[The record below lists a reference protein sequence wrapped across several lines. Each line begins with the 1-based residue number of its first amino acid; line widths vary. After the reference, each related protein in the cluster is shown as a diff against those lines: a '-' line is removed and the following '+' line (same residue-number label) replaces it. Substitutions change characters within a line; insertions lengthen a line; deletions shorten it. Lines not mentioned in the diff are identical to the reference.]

1 MELPIAELF
10 KKKVKLSEKI
20 PNFVAACV
28 RTHYKHDN
36 KMKCSVKIIAPALLA
51 LFFSCSKEEAPVAEY
66 AEITVYGEDAS
77 KTALHENAVVW
88 SGGDKMRV
96 FSTADATG
104 KLCSLS
110 RGEGTSTGN
119 FYGEIPAGDTFFA
132 VYPSTA
138 TYNGSSTFT
147 FTLPAVVEY
156 TEGSFAPGSNPM
168 LSATSNDI
176 TSFSMK
182 NLCGV
187 LRLRLTGTIDVSSL
201 ELSFAASVSGT
212 GTVARGGNT
221 LTMTG
226 SSAADRKVTMTCPSD
241 MELDEAVPVEFY
253 FVLPA
258 GEYDGMTIRANME
271 NGNYATK
278 SVSTPFT
285 ITRSQITT
293 LSGLMP
299 PPSLSTRPELTV
311 WSFNVACQKNDDNS
325 GWDSSHYWSVRKP
338 GIYAFFNEMSPDIIG
353 TQECEYRQ
361 RVNILDNTSGY
372 AAYGLGEDYGK
383 ESSGSSGSWWNKK
396 DYNTDSSNAIFYKT
410 SKFDIIDKGTFW
422 LSNDPSSVGSNDGH
436 CCSWIKFRWKENGYV
451 FYFFNTH
458 FTAHYTD
465 EAYAA
470 RLAEAVVLYDQLEA
484 INTEHLPMIVVGDL
498 NESASDICNPE
509 KGDSRWS
516 NYYFARN
523 QDGKTSKTSYPTSYN
538 GFDTSCSGFST
549 IYSSGTSSGNR
560 SNLDHIFY
568 RYCYENSKHGL
579 KAGTF
584 GTDYRTYS
592 SVQYISDHWPITAT
606 LVFDYQ

>member
-1 MELPIAELF
+1 M
-10 KKKVKLSEKI
+10 KI
-20 PNFVAACV
+20 
-28 RTHYKHDN
+28 
-36 KMKCSVKIIAPALLA
+36 SVKFLAPALLA
-51 LFFSCSKEEAPVAEY
+51 LLFSCSKEEAQVVEY
-66 AEITVYGEDAS
+66 TEITVYGEETS
-77 KTALHENAVVW
+77 KTALDGNSVIW
-88 SGGDKMRV
+88 CSGDKMKV
-96 FSTADATG
+96 FSTSDASG
-104 KLCSLS
+104 KTFVLS
-110 RGEGTSTGN
+110 SGEGTSVGN
-119 FYGEIPAGDTFFA
+119 FYGPIPAGDTFFA
-132 VYPSTA
+132 VYPPSA
-138 TYNGSSTFT
+138 TYNGASTFT
-147 FTLPAVVEY
+147 FTLPAEVEY
-156 TEGSFAPGSNPM
+156 TEGTFAPGSNPM

-176 TSFSMK
+176 SAFSMK

-201 ELSFAASVSGT
+201 ELLFASSVSGP
-212 GTVARGGNT
+212 GNVARGGNT

-226 SSAADRKVTMTCPSD
+226 SSAENRKVTMNCPPNL
-241 MELDEAVPVEFY
+241 ELDETVPLEFY

-271 NGNYATK
+271 NGNHSTK

-299 PPSLSTRPELTV
+299 PPTLSTRPELQV

-325 GWDSSHYWSVRKP
+325 SWGSSHYWDVRKA

-422 LSNDPSSVGSNDGH
+422 LSNDPSSVGSDDGH

-451 FYFFNTH
+451 FYFVNTH

-484 INTEHLPMIVVGDL
+484 INSEHLPMIVTGDL

-549 IYSSGTSSGNR
+549 IYSSGTCSGNR

-568 RYCYENSKHGL
+568 RYCYDNSKHGL
-579 KAGTF
+579 KSGSF
-584 GTDYRTYS
+584 GTDYRAYS
-592 SVQYISDHWPITAT
+592 GVTYISDHWPITAT